1 MPFKCAVLN
10 CKSTAAYRKKNDK
23 ISFFKFPISIP
34 YLLEQWIIAINRTN
48 WIPTSSSRICQF
60 HFTDSDFANTSK
72 VRRLKADIIPTQNLY
87 DQSSDK
93 DSNSN
98 ECNSENL
105 DVQTLS
111 ETDITAQYD
120 TADTTYNTIQL
131 DSNECNSENLDVQ
144 TLSET
149 DITAQYDTADTT
161 YNTIQLDSNECNS
174 ENLDVQTLSETD
186 ITAQYD
192 TADTTYNTIQLG
204 LTESQKREST
214 NILQRTNIKCRK
226 LEDENKKLKAMI
238 SSLTQ
243 DYEKQL
249 NNQADMFKTFIEKE
263 KKNWKEKLV
272 FEKNKIKLLN
282 RKTNR
287 KEIQIDNLIH
297 KLKDSKTI
305 NDETYDMLSSDL
317 GKVSS
322 EIFKNDHKNKN
333 KQKGRRYSEDIKR
346 FALTLHYH
354 SPKAYGY
361 CKSAC
366 VFSSISFLKFFYALR
381 SIHKYKLINYVYA
394 HTHIYIYIYKYIC
407 I

>member
-98 ECNSENL
+98 K
-105 DVQTLS
+105 
-111 ETDITAQYD
+111 
-120 TADTTYNTIQL
+120 
-131 DSNECNSENLDVQ
+131 CNSENLDVQ

-214 NILQRTNIKCRK
+214 NILQKTNIKCRK

-346 FALTLHYH
+346 TIFKLPH
-354 SPKAYGY
+354 P
-361 CKSAC
+361 
-366 VFSSISFLKFFYALR
+366 SSMRNWMSN
-381 SIHKYKLINYVYA
+381 IN
-394 HTHIYIYIYKYIC
+394 IGPGF
-407 I
+407 

>member
-131 DSNECNSENLDVQ
+131 
-144 TLSET
+144 
-149 DITAQYDTADTT
+149 
-161 YNTIQLDSNECNS
+161 
-174 ENLDVQTLSETD
+174 
-186 ITAQYD
+186 
-192 TADTTYNTIQLG
+192 G

-214 NILQRTNIKCRK
+214 NILQKTNIKCRK

-361 CKSAC
+361 CRTIFKLPHP
-366 VFSSISFLKFFYALR
+366 SSMRNWMSN
-381 SIHKYKLINYVYA
+381 IN
-394 HTHIYIYIYKYIC
+394 IGPGF
-407 I
+407 